1 MSKLNDVLEE
11 EWDACNKS
19 SLRQTELTFG
29 EHTSVRAVDKQIGG
43 SHYKDMA
50 IQPVDFIRKNNL
62 GFCEGNIV
70 KYVCRYQNKG
80 GVQDLQ
86 KAKHYLE
93 LILEDLT

>member
-11 EWDACNKS
+11 EWDACNRS

-29 EHTSVRAVDKQIGG
+29 EHTLVRAVDKQIGG

-50 IQPVDFIRKNNL
+50 IQPIEFIRKNNL
-62 GFCEGNIV
+62 GFCEGNVV

-80 GVQDLQ
+80 GIQDLQ

-93 LILEDLT
+93 LILEDFK